1 MHVFKKGMYDGYYSV
16 PLSSFGKYN
25 INSCSWNVL
34 FYDSDCRMVLNKC
47 LRLTHDIHLLML
59 VSSVKSFGRYCIF
72 MTQVFRV
79 PDKWKE
85 FFKSLIFEIYK
96 LGVDSIP
103 LVIIISL
110 FIGAVICIQMVL
122 NITSPMIPAYSTGM
136 ATREILVLEFSSSM
150 MCLILAGKVGSN
162 ISSEIGTMRVTEQID
177 ALEIMGLNSANFIVL
192 PKIVGF
198 VLFVPVLC
206 ILSMFM
212 GLVGGWFIARFTDM
226 VSVENYIYGIQ
237 SFFVPWNVY
246 YSIIKTV
253 VFGFIITSVSSYY
266 GYYVKGGSLE
276 VGKASTNAVVSS
288 SIIILL
294 ADVILTKLLL
304 Q

>member
-1 MHVFKKGMYDGYYSV
+1 MILDSIKT
-16 PLSSFGKYN
+16 FGKY
-25 INSCSWNVL
+25 CL
-34 FYDSDCRMVLNKC
+34 FMA
-47 LRLTHDIHLLML
+47 
-59 VSSVKSFGRYCIF
+59 
-72 MTQVFRV
+72 QVVRR
-79 PDKWKE
+79 PDKWRE
-85 FFKSLIFEIYK
+85 FFKSLIFEISK

-110 FIGAVICIQMVL
+110 FIGAVICIQMTI
-122 NITSPMIPAYSTGM
+122 NITSPLIPAYSTGM
-136 ATREILVLEFSSSM
+136 ATREILVLEFSSTM

-162 ISSEIGTMRVTEQID
+162 IASEIGTMRVTEQID
-177 ALEIMGLNSANFIVL
+177 AIEIMGLNSANFIVF
-192 PKIVGF
+192 PKIIGF

-212 GLVGGWFIARFTDM
+212 GLVGGALIAQFTDM
-226 VSVENYIYGIQ
+226 ISMENYIYGIQ

-253 VFGFIITSVSSYY
+253 VFAYLITSISAFY
-266 GYYVKGGSLE
+266 GFYVKGGALE

-288 SIIILL
+288 SILILL